1 MSKLYR
7 KGSVCY
13 VSKSGGMS
21 NELNNIIAR
30 SSDGVCDG
38 VAIGGDRYP
47 GSRFIDHFLKYESN
61 PNCRI
66 IVVLGEVGGVDEY
79 NVIEAVKKEKQTD
92 NQAGRYVVCWHRCK
106 CFQLRR
112 TVWSCW
118 SPSTWRHGES

>member
-1 MSKLYR
+1 MVNVGTRSVYDSTMEALALPEKIKTVAIIAEGVPEQQTRALICAAEKVNVGITGGAIENITMSKLYR

-47 GSRFIDHFLKYESN
+47 GSRFIDHIMKY
-61 PNCRI
+61 
-66 IVVLGEVGGVDEY
+66 
-79 NVIEAVKKEKQTD
+79 Q
-92 NQAGRYVVCWHRCK
+92 
-106 CFQLRR
+106 
-112 TVWSCW
+112 
-118 SPSTWRHGES
+118 